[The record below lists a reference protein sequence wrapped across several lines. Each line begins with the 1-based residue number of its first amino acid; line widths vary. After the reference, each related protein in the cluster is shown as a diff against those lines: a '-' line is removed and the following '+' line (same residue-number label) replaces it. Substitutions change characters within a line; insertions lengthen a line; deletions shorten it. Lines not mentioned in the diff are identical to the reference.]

1 MRKALAACERNMT
14 NAHEI
19 NYDEHNPFVICSR
32 SFTPL
37 YRGKP
42 QIKCSFCG
50 ASYNPEFNGQICD
63 VCSVSEIGKDVVGLR
78 ISTVQ
83 STR

>member
-1 MRKALAACERNMT
+1 MRKALATCERNPT

-32 SFTPL
+32 AFVPL

-42 QIKCSFCG
+42 QTKCPFCG
-50 ASYNPEFNGQICD
+50 ASFSPEFNGQVCD
-63 VCSVSEIGKDVVGLR
+63 VCQVAEIGKDVIGLR

>member
-1 MRKALAACERNMT
+1 MLAVAERENL
-14 NAHEI
+14 NAFEM

-32 SFTPL
+32 SFVPI

-42 QIKCSFCG
+42 QNSCSFCG
-50 ASYNPEFNGQICD
+50 ASYLPKFKNQPCD
-63 VCSVSEIGKDVVGLR
+63 VCNVGEIGGEANGLR

-83 STR
+83 GNR